1 MNNALLFFFNI
12 NVSELKK
19 INNNYYFKYLNND
32 YGIYLYERDIEE
44 ALEIYYLNLEL
55 ITNGFPSYEIIL
67 TIKNE
72 ILFFINNNYYILMKL
87 PNIKNRLITFN
98 DIISFNYK
106 PLNKIKK
113 LDKSNWSYNWSNKI
127 DFIEYQFSQIKGKYP
142 LIASSIAY
150 FIGIWENAISYYNDN
165 VNTKEEKTIAHKRIT
180 YDMDLLE
187 FLNPLNFVIDYKER
201 DWGEYLKSFVISNN
215 YTNNILDKY
224 LKANNIDQ
232 VVLLVSRLLF
242 PSYYFD
248 LYEEIVLD
256 NRKESDINYIIEKK
270 DNVLYLI
277 NYLLTKYSN
286 YNVPLINWIKKETS
300 H

>member
-72 ILFFINNNYYILMKL
+72 VLFFINNNYYILMKL

-142 LIASSIAY
+142 LISSSIAY

-180 YDMDLLE
+180 YDMDILE